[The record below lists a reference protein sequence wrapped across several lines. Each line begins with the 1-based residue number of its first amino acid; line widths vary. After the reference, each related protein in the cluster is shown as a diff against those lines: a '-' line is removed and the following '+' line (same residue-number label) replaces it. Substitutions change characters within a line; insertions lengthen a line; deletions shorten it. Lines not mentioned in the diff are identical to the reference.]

1 VKALIADLDHEDF
14 ATRERATANLKEDRV
29 AAAAALREVVA
40 KSPSAEARRRAE
52 GVLQELANGVTPPR
66 ELRALRAVEV
76 LEWIAT
82 KEARA
87 HLIELTKGAPEAR
100 LTREAAAACTRL
112 EGRK

>member
-1 VKALIADLDHEDF
+1 VKTLLADLDNTDF
-14 ATRERATANLKEDRV
+14 ATRERATADLAEQGPIV
-29 AAAAALREVVA
+29 AAALREVVA
-40 KSPSAEARRRAE
+40 KSASAEARRRAE
-52 GVLQELANGVTPPR
+52 GLLREIANGGIPPR

-87 HLIELTKGAPEAR
+87 RLLELTKGASDAR
-100 LTREAAAACTRL
+100 LTREASAACHRL